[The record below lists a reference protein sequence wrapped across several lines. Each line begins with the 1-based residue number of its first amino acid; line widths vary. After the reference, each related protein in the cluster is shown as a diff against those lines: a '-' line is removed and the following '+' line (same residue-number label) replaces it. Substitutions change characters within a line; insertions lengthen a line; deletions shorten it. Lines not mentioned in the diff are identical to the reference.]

1 MQLTNCIPIIPNTTK
16 FGRFTIRIFA
26 DNNRTQCIYCSRTDH
41 PSYRCD
47 SKSQKSQNRDAVRS
61 CYRCYSKEHSI
72 KDCPHTDKVCFNCG
86 KEGHIQR
93 ECTTSDLEIFGDY
106 AHEIREGRQAEM
118 ENPENKQEVS
128 DINKNLNPV
137 FEMKSSPSISSQTI
151 ILGASN
157 CTRIIIDDP
166 NIHNL
171 SVSGTTLDN
180 VQSLLD
186 KSDNEVEAD
195 FVKKVILSLGTND
208 ISKHKNDVE
217 QVNVNLTMCIEAAKQ
232 KYPFA
237 KIGICS
243 ILPRRGKGIHL
254 QALNAAA
261 TSVNTFVRKL
271 CKKVQTCK
279 TLIYGPNVHPTEFQT
294 EEYTI

>member
-1 MQLTNCIPIIPNTTK
+1 MLYDRATDVTVRGTLLKTVLTPTN
-16 FGRFTIRIFA
+16 
-26 DNNRTQCIYCSRTDH
+26 
-41 PSYRCD
+41 
-47 SKSQKSQNRDAVRS
+47 
-61 CYRCYSKEHSI
+61 
-72 KDCPHTDKVCFNCG
+72 CFNCG

-93 ECTTSDLEIFGDY
+93 ECTTSDHEIFGDY
-106 AHEIREGRQAEM
+106 VHEIREGRQAEM

-137 FEMKSSPSISSQTI
+137 FEMKSSPSSSSQTV

-180 VQSLLD
+180 VQSLLNN
-186 KSDNEVEAD
+186 SNNEVKAD
-195 FVKKVILSLGTND
+195 FVKKVILSVGTND

-217 QVNVNLTMCIEAAKQ
+217 QVNVNFTMCIETAKQ

-237 KIGICS
+237 KIGIVVFCLEEAKVSTSRLQMQQRPQS
-243 ILPRRGKGIHL
+243 ILSLGNYAKKYKPAIH
-254 QALNAAA
+254 
-261 TSVNTFVRKL
+261 
-271 CKKVQTCK
+271 
-279 TLIYGPNVHPTEFQT
+279 
-294 EEYTI
+294 

>member
-1 MQLTNCIPIIPNTTK
+1 M
-16 FGRFTIRIFA
+16 
-26 DNNRTQCIYCSRTDH
+26 S
-41 PSYRCD
+41 
-47 SKSQKSQNRDAVRS
+47 
-61 CYRCYSKEHSI
+61 
-72 KDCPHTDKVCFNCG
+72 FNCDQ
-86 KEGHIQR
+86 EGHIQR
-93 ECTTSDLEIFGDY
+93 ECTTSDHEIFGEL
-106 AHEIREGRQAEM
+106 EIREGRQAEM

-137 FEMKSSPSISSQTI
+137 FEIKSSPSSSSQTV
-151 ILGASN
+151 ILGVSN

-217 QVNVNLTMCIEAAKQ
+217 QVNVNFTMCIEAAK
-232 KYPFA
+232 
-237 KIGICS
+237 
-243 ILPRRGKGIHL
+243 
-254 QALNAAA
+254 
-261 TSVNTFVRKL
+261 
-271 CKKVQTCK
+271 
-279 TLIYGPNVHPTEFQT
+279 
-294 EEYTI
+294 